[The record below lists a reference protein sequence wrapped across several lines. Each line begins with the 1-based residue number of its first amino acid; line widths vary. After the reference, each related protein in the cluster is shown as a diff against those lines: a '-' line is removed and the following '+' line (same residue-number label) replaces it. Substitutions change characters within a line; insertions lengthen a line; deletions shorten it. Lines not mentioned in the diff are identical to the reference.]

1 MKYVIAI
8 NPIVINHKYD
18 RENEESDEYFHIAFD
33 AILNEKYNFPS
44 HIDI

>member
-18 RENEESDEYFHIAFD
+18 SENEESDEYFHIAFD